1 MLGKFL
7 VREPKDEKSALSKNQ
22 IEVTCPICGA
32 AQREPRL
39 VVTTFCKKCGEH
51 LRIEKQRAIA
61 SSQCNPNP
69 SAVFPAVMD
78 VSAKDPLLA
87 ELRKPD
93 APASPEPLPS
103 QPETQAQ
110 EEFKALLPTDGPLQ
124 EELPLGL
131 GDMMGFKEAE
141 PAAPSLYT
149 GAQTR
154 TGLRPRPQPQPQV
167 PAPQPLGLAA
177 LKKPAYLQRT
187 EISEKAERPKPTGE
201 VQGPMA
207 QSTFQKMKEQGYYR
221 QQYFKEVECGKCQH
235 KFKVG
240 RSAKSTTC
248 PSCSATICMEDFD
261 INLDYSTPIDTRG
274 DVLIRR
280 NGVVKTTEIR
290 CRDLRVQQGQVNA
303 SLFCSGDITLKTSG
317 LIEGEVRCN
326 RLVIEKGSEVQFA
339 RTIQAA
345 EVEIQAKV
353 IGSIQCTGRVLL
365 TGTGSVQG
373 DVTAR
378 SIGIDPG
385 GELDGSMNILRVEP
399 KVEPS
404 APRQVSA
411 SSLVTGCGPAPKSTP

>member
-78 VSAKDPLLA
+78 VAAKDPLLA
-87 ELRKPD
+87 DLSKEG
-93 APASPEPLPS
+93 APSPQVSTQS
-103 QPETQAQ
+103 QDGFT
-110 EEFKALLPTDGPLQ
+110 ALLPTDAPTQ

-131 GDMMGFKEAE
+131 GDMMGFKEAA
-141 PAAPSLYT
+141 PASPSLFT

-154 TGLRPRPQPQPQV
+154 SGIRPRPQSQAPT
-167 PAPQPLGLAA
+167 PQPLGLAA

-187 EISEKAERPKPTGE
+187 ELSEKAERPKPTAE
-201 VQGPMA
+201 VQGPIA

-221 QQYFKEVECGKCQH
+221 QQYFKEVDCGKCQH

-261 INLDYSTPIDTRG
+261 INIAHNSPIDTRG
-274 DVLIRR
+274 DVMVRR
-280 NGVVKTTEIR
+280 NGVVQTTEIR

-303 SLFCSGDITLKTSG
+303 SLFCTGDITLKTSG
-317 LIEGEVRCN
+317 LIDGEIRCN
-326 RLVIEKGSEVQFA
+326 RLVIEKGSDVQFS
-339 RTIQAA
+339 RPIQAA

-353 IGSIQCTGRVLL
+353 TGNIQCTGRVLL
-365 TGTGSVQG
+365 TSTGSVHG

-385 GELDGSMNILRVEP
+385 GELDGSMNILRVE
-399 KVEPS
+399 VPS

-411 SSLVTGCGPAPKSTP
+411 SALVSGCGPKPS